1 MTASS
6 MFERVNDYSC
16 SFPCEKTATIDGKT
30 CYKFY
35 QLELQQLFKQDYFQQ
50 KLDAN
55 CSKGISQRSRMERQ
69 REKTKLQAR
78 FSDGEKRSNSF
89 LSMSNRVSK
98 ETVPVTLPASNNST
112 ESRSKYLFKTKQSSP

>member
-1 MTASS
+1 
-6 MFERVNDYSC
+6 MFERVNDHSC
-16 SFPCEKTATIDGKT
+16 SLPCDKTATIDGKS

-35 QLELQQLFKQDYFQQ
+35 QLELQQLFKEDHFQQ

-55 CSKGISQRSRMERQ
+55 CSKGKSQRSIMERQ

-78 FSDGEKRSNSF
+78 FSDGDKRSNSF

-98 ETVPVTLPASNNST
+98 ETVPVSLPALNNSI
-112 ESRSKYLFKTKQSSP
+112 ESRSKFMFKTKQSSP